1 MTTETPSVSPLTNP
15 RMLARI
21 ITVQIDTKK
30 PTIAQ
35 LGAVTAYV
43 VGRYPDAE
51 DSSAL
56 AAVLSIAESVVLDEV
71 LKVSILTP
79 VKDALR
85 SGDFSTLIAGS
96 PAAPT
101 PTAPTGRVNPLT
113 FHDPV
118 MDPVPAPSPAPAG
131 VHDVPAAAPAVPDHA
146 TRGQD
151 AASLMARA
159 IQLLQATAKPAG
171 PGPLDEDRVKEL
183 VMESLSGH
191 LDSVTSNVSSLF
203 ASLEERMKET
213 FKVAGVHRI
222 EVGHSDGKTVA
233 IEGAT
238 HWQFE
243 QILTWLTANVPV
255 WLWGKAGGGKTHL
268 GRQLAAALD
277 VPAYIVSI
285 DPTITVGKLVGYRNL
300 ATGDYVPGLL
310 TAAYRDG
317 GLLMLDEIDTGD
329 PGIIACLNSLLANGH
344 YLFPCGTTVTRHP
357 KFRVIAGA
365 NTRGVGATAGYV
377 ARQRLDAATLNRF
390 AVIELKYDERLE
402 ETLAVGSSEVPV
414 GSWQRAIPEEATCR
428 QWVHWVRKVRAQVGE
443 SVLISPRASYLGV
456 AAIRS
461 GVPVAEVAAA
471 LVFALTTSD
480 TQRSITSTCGTP

>member
-1 MTTETPSVSPLTNP
+1 
-15 RMLARI
+15 MLARI
-21 ITVQIDTKK
+21 ISVQIDTKK
-30 PTIAQ
+30 PTTAQ
-35 LGAVTAYV
+35 LGALTAYV

-56 AAVLSIAESVVLDEV
+56 AAVLSIAESVVLDEA
-71 LKVSILTP
+71 LKVSILNP

-85 SGDFSTLIAGS
+85 SGDFSNLIGGS
-96 PAAPT
+96 PVPK
-101 PTAPTGRVNPLT
+101 PIGRVNPLS
-113 FHDPV
+113 FHDREVDLSPK
-118 MDPVPAPSPAPAG
+118 PSPGSIG
-131 VHDVPAAAPAVPDHA
+131 VEERPAATPVVPDDG
-146 TRGQD
+146 TSGQD

-159 IQLLQATAKPAG
+159 IQLLQQGAKPAG
-171 PGPLDEDRVKEL
+171 PGPLDEGRVNEL
-183 VMESLSGH
+183 VQAALGAH
-191 LDSVTSNVSSLF
+191 LDNVTTNVSSLF
-203 ASLEERMKET
+203 TSLEERMKEA
-213 FKVAGVHRI
+213 FKGAGVHRI
-222 EVGHSDGKTVA
+222 EVGHPDGKTVA

-300 ATGDYVPGLL
+300 ATGEYVPGLL

-344 YLFPCGTTVTRHP
+344 YLFPCGNTIARHP

-365 NTRGVGATAGYV
+365 NTKGVGATAGYV

-414 GSWQRAIPEEATCR
+414 GSWQRAMPEEGICR
-428 QWVHWVRKVRAQVGE
+428 QWVYWVRKVRTQVGE

-456 AAIRS
+456 AAIRA

-480 TQRSITSTCGTP
+480 TQRAITSTCGTP